1 MKKKFDLYQEL
12 ANKGFTEKENTL
24 GTMLVKSYEKEVE
37 VAWYGKMK
45 TPYRVEVL
53 FNADQTVA
61 NVCYF
66 KEVAPH
72 PVKVKAHLNEKRAFN
87 AICETIKN
95 AGFEM

>member
-12 ANKGFTEKENTL
+12 TNKGFVEQENAF
-24 GTMLVKSYEKEVE
+24 GTMLTKTYEKEVD

-45 TPYRVEVL
+45 TTYRVEVL

-66 KEVAPH
+66 KEIAPH
-72 PVKVKAHLNEKRAFN
+72 PVKVKSHLNEKRAFN
-87 AICETIKN
+87 AISETIKN